1 MAVKIHCSICD
12 RFIKAVDKNDL
23 QKLNGEETCEKCG
36 KKVKKAY
43 GELDIMVKGFKEDL
57 TLLNNRMVKVY
68 KTLDNIYNKYL
79 GDIQSFYTTR
89 TAEFDKRMENILNK
103 EN

>member
-1 MAVKIHCSICD
+1 
-12 RFIKAVDKNDL
+12 
-23 QKLNGEETCEKCG
+23 
-36 KKVKKAY
+36 
-43 GELDIMVKGFKEDL
+43 MVKGFKEDL